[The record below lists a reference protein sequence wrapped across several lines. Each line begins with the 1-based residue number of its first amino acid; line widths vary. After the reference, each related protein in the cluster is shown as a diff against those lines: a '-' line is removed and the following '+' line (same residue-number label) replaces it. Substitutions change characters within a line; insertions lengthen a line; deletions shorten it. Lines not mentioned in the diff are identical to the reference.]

1 MRRKLADGHKEF
13 SDMPPLRI
21 CPGAVTVLV
30 IALGCGPGRT
40 PAERDDTRVRGEIAQ
55 ALDRYM
61 VAARAVDPDGIA
73 ASFTDTGVLFEP
85 GITPIQSPD
94 SIRAFVASFPGVQV
108 ESATAVPD
116 TIEVF
121 GATAYLWGAYYERL
135 TFPGQ
140 PRSEQ
145 HGRFVIEWLR
155 QPDGRWLIHRYFRV
169 PVPSPVLG
177 GTPPAP

>member
-1 MRRKLADGHKEF
+1 
-13 SDMPPLRI
+13 MPPLQT
-21 CPGAVTVLV
+21 CTGAVTVLV
-30 IALGCGPGRT
+30 IALACGQR
-40 PAERDDTRVRGEIAQ
+40 PATANRDDARVRSEIVH

-73 ASFTDTGVLFEP
+73 ASFTPTGILFEP
-85 GITPIQSPD
+85 GISPIQTPD

-121 GATAYLWGAYYERL
+121 GTTAYLWGAYYERL
-135 TFPGQ
+135 AFPGQ

-155 QPDGRWLIHRYFRV
+155 QTDGTWLIHRYFRV
-169 PVPSPVLG
+169 PVPTPVSG
-177 GTPPAP
+177 GTLAAP